1 MRGSIYFSLGM
12 HIAILLLAI
21 VTFPKTRE
29 LPSLQTRALPV
40 ELLTVSEMTN
50 LKRQAKKVAETKKPI
65 ITPSEKPVKEEPK
78 PTPPAPK
85 PEAKV
90 EPVKSEPVEEEKA
103 ELIPDKTA
111 EKVPEK
117 KEPPKPVEK
126 KPAKKTDTAKKP
138 TKSFDPTNIAALLDK
153 IPDKPKQEDV
163 SETTEEKADAAQT
176 DDPNN
181 PVTLAVSDAFRA
193 QMQKCWSIPAGA
205 ANAEELSVN
214 ISVYLNLDGSLARPP
229 ELTDRARLLT
239 GGPYYRAAA
248 EGVIRAIRRCEPYKL
263 PADSYLGANGWNRL
277 DLNFDPREMLGG

>member
-12 HIAILLLAI
+12 HLAILLLAI

-29 LPSLQTRALPV
+29 LPALQTRALPV

-65 ITPSEKPVKEEPK
+65 ITPVDKPVREEPK
-78 PTPPAPK
+78 PVPPAPK

-90 EPVKSEPVEEEKA
+90 EPAKAEPVEEEKA

-117 KEPPKPVEK
+117 KDPPKPAEK
-126 KPAKKTDTAKKP
+126 KPAKKIETAKKP
-138 TKSFDPTNIAALLDK
+138 SKSFDPTNIAALLDK

-163 SETTEEKADAAQT
+163 SETTDEKADALQT
-176 DDPNN
+176 DNADAP
-181 PVTLAVSDAFRA
+181 LSMSEIDAFKV
-193 QMQKCWSIPAGA
+193 QMQKCWSVPVGA
-205 ANAEELSVN
+205 ANAEDLIVK
-214 ISVYLNLDGSLARPP
+214 IKVYLNLDGSLAQPP
-229 ELTDRARLLT
+229 ELTDRARMLT

-248 EGVIRAIRRCEPYKL
+248 ESAMRAIRRCAPFKM
-263 PADSYLGANGWNRL
+263 PADKFSSWREI